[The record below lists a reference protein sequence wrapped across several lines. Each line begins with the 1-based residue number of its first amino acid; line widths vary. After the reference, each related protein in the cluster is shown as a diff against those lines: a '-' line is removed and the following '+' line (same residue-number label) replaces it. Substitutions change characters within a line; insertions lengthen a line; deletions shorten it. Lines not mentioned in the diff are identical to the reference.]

1 MSEQPITLTVE
12 DQRKSNPKASI
23 VRAEVRSARGYAN
36 QRAHDLR
43 LGPQPEYV
51 DASLSHLNRVILE
64 PPKAPEMR
72 RLVEERRAQRETSRA
87 LKSNA
92 RIAVIGVIGFGIEAA
107 PLFAQL
113 TPEQQDKALLT
124 AGYAIAVEANTTM
137 EGLVYHLDETSGHGH
152 VSWCGFD
159 LDGVPLSSTMKRGML
174 TRFQDRLAEVMAE
187 HCPGI
192 ERGKSKW
199 DRINAGADFSETVH
213 KSVRELHED
222 LPKDIAKKRQE
233 LEQVSSQIPAL
244 TARVE
249 EMQGRVDKLANEE
262 KQRELTSA
270 KVKRLRT
277 YRSRLADRVGELRA
291 ARDELSFLTAQIE
304 EKQKLVTALEG
315 RADQAEHEATT
326 ATEALH
332 KAQQA
337 GEVAE
342 ARKITAE
349 ASVAALAAEKT
360 TLDEEVS
367 TLMETR
373 AQLQPEVDVFEK
385 RKRALETEIAQNQA
399 EVAEARKRAVQAQ
412 QVTDELRAGE
422 RATKAALEAL
432 RSQITSLEKDT
443 QGLAATKAQ
452 LQPEIVNLE
461 ERKGSL
467 SADIFQYSE
476 RENRARNRAA
486 QAKADVEAAEATKT
500 SLEAEVADMTAQ
512 KDNLL
517 TDWRKLFKTKKAL
530 ESEVVEMQKTTQT
543 LEACNNALK
552 TKFADIHDRLE
563 ILRPALQAADA
574 LQQMSELDLD
584 EQHDAWA
591 TIVNSDRNG
600 SPIEHASAI
609 RMIDPLF
616 APDISLPRSTVLDE
630 NLETLHECSD
640 ELYSA
645 VLDAVSA
652 EEGSEAGAEAIR
664 TNSVYLDQNGTI
676 AGFGSKPDE
685 PDLIGK
691 ALRWAKTAFAGVMRG
706 VGLAIAGT
714 RDGIAEELTAAR
726 ANLFTAF
733 EPRVQSALRRMLKA
747 EGEVKSQKGESE
759 PERTTIN
766 DYEP

>member
-1 MSEQPITLTVE
+1 M
-12 DQRKSNPKASI
+12 
-23 VRAEVRSARGYAN
+23 
-36 QRAHDLR
+36 
-43 LGPQPEYV
+43 
-51 DASLSHLNRVILE
+51 DASRSHLNRVILE

-92 RIAVIGVIGFGIEAA
+92 RIAVIGVIGFGIKAA
-107 PLFAQL
+107 QLFAQL

-199 DRINAGADFSETVH
+199 HRINAGADFSETVH
-213 KSVRELHED
+213 KSVRALHED

-249 EMQGRVDKLANEE
+249 EMQGRVEKLANEE
-262 KQRELTSA
+262 KQRELTGA

-315 RADQAEHEATT
+315 RADQAEHKATT

-332 KAQQA
+332 KAQEA
-337 GEVAE
+337 VEAAE
-342 ARKITAE
+342 ARKMTAE
-349 ASVAALAAEKT
+349 ASVATLATEKI
-360 TLDEEVS
+360 TLDADVS
-367 TLMETR
+367 TLME
-373 AQLQPEVDVFEK
+373 
-385 RKRALETEIAQNQA
+385 
-399 EVAEARKRAVQAQ
+399 
-412 QVTDELRAGE
+412 
-422 RATKAALEAL
+422 
-432 RSQITSLEKDT
+432 
-443 QGLAATKAQ
+443 TKAQ
-452 LQPEIVNLE
+452 LQPEVVKLE

-530 ESEVVEMQKTTQT
+530 ESEVVELQKTTQT

-591 TIVNSDRNG
+591 TIVNSDRNA

-733 EPRVQSALRRMLKA
+733 EPKVQSALRRMLKA

-766 DYEP
+766 DYGP